1 MKNTQI
7 PATVTIPKSNL
18 SYIQK
23 KTDVWIV
30 YTTDGKRWITDING
44 VSDDGI
50 FYTLKLAR
58 KGV

>member
-1 MKNTQI
+1 MRSTQI
-7 PATVTIPKSNL
+7 PATVTIPKSSL

-23 KTDVWIV
+23 KTDVWII
-30 YTTDGKRWITDING
+30 YTTDGKRWITEING
-44 VSDDGI
+44 VIDDGI

>member
-7 PATVTIPKSNL
+7 QATVTIPKSNL

-23 KTDVWIV
+23 KTDVWII
-30 YTTDGKRWITDING
+30 YTTDGKRWITEING
-44 VSDDGI
+44 VFDDGI

>member
-1 MKNTQI
+1 MKNKTN
-7 PATVTIPKSNL
+7 TVTIPKDNL

-30 YTTDGKRWITDING
+30 YTVDGKRWITIIDG
-44 VSDDGI
+44 VIDDGI
-50 FYTLKLAR
+50 FYTLKLAI